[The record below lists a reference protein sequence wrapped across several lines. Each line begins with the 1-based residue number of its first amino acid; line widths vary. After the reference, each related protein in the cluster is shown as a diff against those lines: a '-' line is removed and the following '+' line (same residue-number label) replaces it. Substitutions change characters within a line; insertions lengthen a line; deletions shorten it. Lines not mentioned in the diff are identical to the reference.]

1 MGNWSQNLWGIID
14 YSEEENVESTIID
27 KDDQLSESEITILS
41 ELYKIIEKNKTKQK
55 TTTTK
60 KKTEAAQH
68 LLRLD
73 LLEKTEQKIE
83 KHKDE
88 LAQVSRTC

>member
-1 MGNWSQNLWGIID
+1 MGVGDWSQNLWGIID

-41 ELYKIIEKNKTKQK
+41 ELYKIIEKNKTKQTT

-60 KKTEAAQH
+60 KQKKQH
-68 LLRLD
+68 N
-73 LLEKTEQKIE
+73 IF
-83 KHKDE
+83 
-88 LAQVSRTC
+88 